1 MKVRLPAV
9 AGRFYPD
16 DPGALRHQVH
26 RLLADAPAPEGGGS
40 QPKGLI
46 VPHAGYMYSGPI
58 AATGYAWLLPW
69 AETIE
74 RVILLGTCHTP
85 GIEGLAA
92 TSADAFLTPLGQV
105 PVDRPSVLRAL
116 DYPQVQLHDAASNR
130 DHAIEVQLP
139 FLQLVL
145 KSFAIVP
152 FLVGQADKDAV
163 ADVLDALW
171 DGDRTIIVVSSDLTH
186 HLPHEIARL
195 RDRATA
201 DAIERLDAAA
211 LGPRSACGRNAI
223 AGLLAAA
230 QRHGLSSRTV
240 DLRTSGDTAGPRQ
253 SVVGYGAWV
262 FLQEDA
268 WVPADA

>member
-1 MKVRLPAV
+1 VKIRLPAV
-9 AGRFYPD
+9 AGRFYPS
-16 DPGALRHQVH
+16 DPEALRQQVQ
-26 RLLADAPAPEGGGS
+26 RLLADAPSPRGS

-46 VPHAGYMYSGPI
+46 VPHAGYVYSGSI
-58 AATGYAWLLPW
+58 AATGYAWLFPW

-74 RVILLGTCHTP
+74 QVILLGTCHSP
-85 GIEGLAA
+85 GIKGLAA

-105 PVDRPSVLRAL
+105 PVDRPSVLTAL
-116 DYPQVQLHDAASNR
+116 CYPQVQLNDAASNR

-145 KSFAIVP
+145 ESFAIVP

-186 HLPHEIARL
+186 HLPLEEARL

-201 DAIERLDAAA
+201 DAIERLDGAA
-211 LGPRSACGRNAI
+211 LGPRSACGRSAI
-223 AGLLAAA
+223 AGLLTAAG
-230 QRHGLSSRTV
+230 RHGLACRTV

-253 SVVGYGAWV
+253 SVVGYGSWV
-262 FLQEDA
+262 FLRGNTTIPPGE
-268 WVPADA
+268 

>member
-1 MKVRLPAV
+1 VKMRLPVV
-9 AGRFYPD
+9 AGRFYPAD
-16 DPGALRHQVH
+16 SGALREQVQ
-26 RLLADAPAPEGGGS
+26 RLLSDAPSPPGN

-46 VPHAGYMYSGPI
+46 VPHAGYIYSGPI
-58 AATGYAWLLPW
+58 AATAYAWLFPW
-69 AETIE
+69 AEWID
-74 RVILLGTCHTP
+74 RVVLLGTCHTP
-85 GIEGLAA
+85 GVKGLAA

-105 PVDRPSVLRAL
+105 PVDCPSVLAAM
-116 DYPQVQLHDAASNR
+116 DYPQVQLNDAASNC

-145 KSFAIVP
+145 ESFAIVP

-163 ADVLDALW
+163 AGVLDALW
-171 DGDRTIIVVSSDLTH
+171 DGDRTIIVISSDLTH
-186 HLPHEIARL
+186 HLPLEEARL
-195 RDRATA
+195 RDRVTA
-201 DAIERLDAAA
+201 DAIERLDGAA

-223 AGLLAAA
+223 AGLLTAA

-262 FLQEDA
+262 FLREHAMVLQDA
-268 WVPADA
+268 